1 MARLRTIE
9 KRNNPQASEL
19 SQLIEE
25 LRRVYEKLECPET
38 ELAEAF
44 ESNRPASS
52 EILWAIVSSPPIF
65 DRCRVSW

>member
-1 MARLRTIE
+1 MGRLRTIE

-38 ELAEAF
+38 EFA
-44 ESNRPASS
+44 
-52 EILWAIVSSPPIF
+52 
-65 DRCRVSW
+65 